1 MEQVHAVHA
10 WVFGALVLQVP
21 LYTQCVESKQKNRI
35 CWKLYLKT
43 TQMSSDDDFFFL
55 YLSNNRTGSL
65 HQTTFQLIKGQA
77 VGKVQNC
84 N

>member
-1 MEQVHAVHA
+1 MLQHGTSPRNVLA
-10 WVFGALVLQVP
+10 FGALVLQVP
-21 LYTQCVESKQKNRI
+21 LYTQYKKGTIFAGNCISKPPKCHQVMI
-35 CWKLYLKT
+35 
-43 TQMSSDDDFFFL
+43 FFFL